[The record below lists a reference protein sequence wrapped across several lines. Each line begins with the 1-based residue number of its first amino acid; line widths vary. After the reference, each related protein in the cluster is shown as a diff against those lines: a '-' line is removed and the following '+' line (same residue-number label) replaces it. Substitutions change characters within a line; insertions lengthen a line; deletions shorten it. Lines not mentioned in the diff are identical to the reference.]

1 MTCLQSM
8 LKNRMKF
15 LVTDRYC
22 APACSSR
29 PFRRLGFPALRPR
42 GPVRLEIRG
51 CCTVSA
57 FLRTS
62 VAALLFQI
70 VIEKLPHLLLV
81 FIPRCSNSPAM
92 AANRNRPELLR
103 LLRSAEQS
111 PAVLGGGHFVA
122 PSGNDEDGRRG
133 YFSFYRLRG
142 DVLYPCL
149 EIELIGENR

>member
-42 GPVRLEIRG
+42 GSVRLEIRG

-70 VIEKLPHLLLV
+70 VIEKLPHLLPV
-81 FIPRCSNSPAM
+81 FIPCCSNSSAM
-92 AANRNRPELLR
+92 AANLNHPEFLR
-103 LLRSAEQS
+103 FLRSAEQS
-111 PAVLGGGHFVA
+111 PAVLAADHFVA
-122 PSGNDEDGRRG
+122 LSGNDEDGSRG
-133 YFSFYRLRG
+133 YFSNYRLRS
-142 DVLYPCL
+142 DVLYPGL